1 MNHEFLY
8 KTMKAFGIGPAFIH
22 WIRQI
27 YSNATTRVKVNGF
40 LSENIPLRRGV
51 RQGCP
56 LSPLLYVLIIE
67 ILALQFRKNPD
78 IVGFTVGGE
87 KIISMHYAD
96 DAIITI
102 KQNKCFKEVIKDLT
116 AFERASG
123 AKVNYE
129 KTNGLWCGA
138 WKNRTDTPLNIKWT
152 SENVENLGV
161 YFGNDNPAAATFTK
175 ILPKVTRSMN
185 YWKQF
190 RLCKLAKARVIEIFH
205 ASKLWYA
212 ARFYPIPPPILKT
225 LQKAF
230 FDYVNYPHKNVTVK
244 QEEMHKLR
252 KHGGIKLINIPA
264 KIEASQIK
272 WLINLCVDPA
282 LNIHLALIDRL
293 LGEQKGKCR
302 GKDLFFT
309 TKHYARKVLKINSPF
324 YKDAI
329 KAMTTLDL
337 RKQVLDPREEKL
349 FYNPIFQG
357 RSEQTLK
364 ITKPC
369 ETAGVFTYGLLL
381 DEVALRNNGRPH
393 RRHIANLF
401 DRIFIRDLDDR
412 QHYLL
417 NTVDGNFN
425 FVNVTQ
431 KLVYEQLLKLNY
443 RDHHSSAKWVE
454 KLNAPVEWDK
464 VWSSVHNPLATE
476 ETTSFVWEQIH
487 LNMYTT
493 YSYNKWHKTDLPCPL
508 CTHIIDDEFHLIF
521 DCPVVASL
529 WKEIEPLLLRI
540 DPSPVTEREKIFG
553 ILGNSPAIVLRNWL
567 TYVLRFC
574 IYRQENLAY
583 HNKKGAL
590 NATDIKL
597 IYNTQVHR
605 EAVQRLL
612 YYTHKGRLDLFH
624 KYYTINE
631 VFVTKS
637 LMIVQVFLV

>member
-1 MNHEFLY
+1 
-8 KTMKAFGIGPAFIH
+8 
-22 WIRQI
+22 
-27 YSNATTRVKVNGF
+27 
-40 LSENIPLRRGV
+40 
-51 RQGCP
+51 
-56 LSPLLYVLIIE
+56 
-67 ILALQFRKNPD
+67 
-78 IVGFTVGGE
+78 
-87 KIISMHYAD
+87 
-96 DAIITI
+96 
-102 KQNKCFKEVIKDLT
+102 
-116 AFERASG
+116 
-123 AKVNYE
+123 
-129 KTNGLWCGA
+129 
-138 WKNRTDTPLNIKWT
+138 
-152 SENVENLGV
+152 
-161 YFGNDNPAAATFTK
+161 
-175 ILPKVTRSMN
+175 MN

-212 ARFYPIPPPILKT
+212 ACFYPIPPPILKT

-244 QEEMHKLR
+244 QEEMHKLH
-252 KHGGIKLINIPA
+252 KHGGIKLINIQA

-272 WLINLCVDPA
+272 WLINLCVDPE
-282 LNIHLALIDRL
+282 LNIHLTLIDRL

-309 TKHYARKVLKINSPF
+309 TKHYARKVLKIHSPF

-357 RSEQTLK
+357 RSAQTLK

-381 DEVALRNNGRPH
+381 DEVELCTNGRPH

-417 NTVDGNFN
+417 NTGDGNFK
-425 FVNVTQ
+425 FEKVTQ

-443 RDHHSSAKWVE
+443 RDHHSSAKWV
-454 KLNAPVEWDK
+454 
-464 VWSSVHNPLATE
+464 
-476 ETTSFVWEQIH
+476 
-487 LNMYTT
+487 
-493 YSYNKWHKTDLPCPL
+493 
-508 CTHIIDDEFHLIF
+508 
-521 DCPVVASL
+521 
-529 WKEIEPLLLRI
+529 LLRI
-540 DPSPVTEREKIFG
+540 YPSPVTEQERIFG

-574 IYRQENLAY
+574 IYWQENSAY
-583 HNKKGAL
+583 HNKKGVL

-597 IYNTQVHR
+597 IYNAQVHR

-612 YYTHKGRLDLFH
+612 YYTHIGWIYSISIIPSTR
-624 KYYTINE
+624 
-631 VFVTKS
+631 
-637 LMIVQVFLV
+637 FL